1 MRPPAGSWIGR
12 GAIDADLRSP
22 SISIS
27 KPDGADAIDAGM

>member
-1 MRPPAGSWIGR
+1 MGR

-27 KPDGADAIDAGM
+27 KPDAADAIDAGSPLG